1 MRIVFTYIPCNTK
14 QRLFWKCLCVN
25 VGTVHPLIK
34 LIPVHTFNVE
44 REGKFPIFAVPLTPQ
59 DLSLWFTQNLN
70 PCVVDQKYITICPFH
85 QITLFFF
92 ANQFYLKSIFTWY
105 WTVPIN
111 RTFYKNYKWKWSF
124 IQRKSE
130 AITPNLLMWVLHCR
144 ILLICI
150 LKGDK
155 MYVWYIY

>member
-34 LIPVHTFNVE
+34 LIPVHILMWRKKKIPNFCCTTNPT
-44 REGKFPIFAVPLTPQ
+44 RPLLMIYTESKPMCCWSKVYNN
-59 DLSLWFTQNLN
+59 LSLPSNN
-70 PCVVDQKYITICPFH
+70 P
-85 QITLFFF
+85 LFF